1 MPAKR
6 SSAAQ
11 PAAAPAAKP
20 AAAPA
25 AKPTAARSASK
36 PAAKASRPAA
46 STPHAKMEKADPEL
60 LARVEALMPSYP
72 VYRRPMFGVATWFVE
87 ANAQMLCCV
96 WGDAI
101 NIRVGQEDA
110 RALVASGRARPF
122 EPLEGRTMREY
133 VLVPA
138 ATLRP
143 ADLRRWFD
151 RALAFT
157 STLPPKK
164 GK

>member
-6 SSAAQ
+6 PAAAK
-11 PAAAPAAKP
+11 PTAAPAAKP
-20 AAAPA
+20 P
-25 AKPTAARSASK
+25 AARSAAK
-36 PAAKASRPAA
+36 PARSAA

-110 RALVASGRARPF
+110 RALVASGKARPF

-138 ATLRP
+138 TTLRP
-143 ADLRRWFD
+143 ADLRRWLD

-157 STLPPKK
+157 STLPPKQ